1 MGMLKCD
8 GCIRFVWGSYCKVDA
23 DDSKDCPSCPSNGDE
38 TKCELYPER
47 RKNAQEKA
55 KAEID
60 RCIDVEW
67 FDFDKQKPVHGDSVL
82 GIDTEGNID
91 VYQYS
96 DKWSSCLMKY
106 DGNIKT
112 FNITHWT
119 FLPKPPKDDF
129 RSYGERKD
137 NDST

>member
-8 GCIRFVWGSYCKVDA
+8 GCRRFTWGSYCKVDG
-23 DDSKDCPSCPSNGDE
+23 DDRKACPSNGDE

-47 RKNAQEKA
+47 RKNAQER
-55 KAEID
+55 AEAEMA
-60 RCIDVEW
+60 RRIDVEW

-82 GIDTEGNID
+82 GIDTEGKIE

-96 DKWSSCLMKY
+96 DEWSSCLMQY
-106 DGNIKT
+106 GGNIKV

-119 FLPKPPKDDF
+119 FLPKPPTDDF
-129 RSYGERKD
+129 CSYGERKD
-137 NDST
+137 NERKAD